1 MGLLTEKVIG
11 DLDNKDVRGIV
22 VVSND
27 WREFKR
33 ELKIDLS
40 VALYKKLENM
50 VLFSHLFYRPTCS
63 GYQIQLVSWLAF

>member
-33 ELKIDLS
+33 ELKIR
-40 VALYKKLENM
+40 K
-50 VLFSHLFYRPTCS
+50 
-63 GYQIQLVSWLAF
+63 

>member
-11 DLDNKDVRGIV
+11 DLDSKDVRVIV

-33 ELKIDLS
+33 ELKIR
-40 VALYKKLENM
+40 K
-50 VLFSHLFYRPTCS
+50 
-63 GYQIQLVSWLAF
+63 